1 MRIEVDGVEYVPA
14 GRAESFGI
22 AITTHNRATELAEC
36 LKSIQEFT
44 PSGTP
49 IFVVDDGS
57 TKPAKAPEG
66 VEVFRFS
73 TSRGI
78 VAAKNKCLELLDRKS
93 VM

>member
-1 MRIEVDGVEYVPA
+1 MAKVTVDGIDYIPA
-14 GRAESFGI
+14 TNTTRIGI

-57 TKPAKAPEG
+57 TKPAK
-66 VEVFRFS
+66 
-73 TSRGI
+73 T
-78 VAAKNKCLELLDRKS
+78 DRKS
-93 VM
+93 VV